1 MVPTYCQYNIIVSLA
16 PILIHRQAT
25 EPWYMYKVILV
36 AGEVAE
42 LLIPVYVVACTQLY
56 HVIMYM
62 YLGTF

>member
-1 MVPTYCQYNIIVSLA
+1 MVPTYCQYDIVSLV

-25 EPWYMYKVILV
+25 EPCYMYKVILV

-42 LLIPVYVVACTQLY
+42 LLIPVYVVVCTQLY

-62 YLGTF
+62 